1 MLGKLI
7 KYEWK
12 STCRMGLLMLGSM
25 VLVTLLGWMAFQT
38 PMWQGFNTGK
48 YSFGWLDIFSLLT
61 LLMYVVLLAGTNL
74 CVTIYIGV
82 HFYQTMYTDQ
92 GYLTHTLPVTK
103 QQILGSKLLVSG
115 LWLML
120 ITIAMYLS
128 AAFLGFTMLYSFA
141 PDFTAAE
148 LLKDV
153 ADAVGFFMSRMRVE
167 LGLAVAHWLWALLVA
182 LILGPF
188 SQAAILFGAIS
199 MGQLFSK
206 HRVLMSVLCYIGILV
221 VNSILN
227 SLLRSIQTVLDL
239 GSYMNFGLDMGILL
253 EVVMGVGLYIV
264 SYYVINRKLNL
275 E

>member
-1 MLGKLI
+1 M
-7 KYEWK
+7 
-12 STCRMGLLMLGSM
+12 
-25 VLVTLLGWMAFQT
+25 
-38 PMWQGFNTGK
+38 
-48 YSFGWLDIFSLLT
+48 
-61 LLMYVVLLAGTNL
+61 
-74 CVTIYIGV
+74 
-82 HFYQTMYTDQ
+82 
-92 GYLTHTLPVTK
+92 
-103 QQILGSKLLVSG
+103 
-115 LWLML
+115 
-120 ITIAMYLS
+120 
-128 AAFLGFTMLYSFA
+128 
-141 PDFTAAE
+141 
-148 LLKDV
+148 KDV

-167 LGLAVAHWLWALLVA
+167 LGLDVAHWLWALLVA

>member
-1 MLGKLI
+1 MK
-7 KYEWK
+7 
-12 STCRMGLLMLGSM
+12 
-25 VLVTLLGWMAFQT
+25 
-38 PMWQGFNTGK
+38 
-48 YSFGWLDIFSLLT
+48 
-61 LLMYVVLLAGTNL
+61 
-74 CVTIYIGV
+74 
-82 HFYQTMYTDQ
+82 
-92 GYLTHTLPVTK
+92 
-103 QQILGSKLLVSG
+103 
-115 LWLML
+115 
-120 ITIAMYLS
+120 
-128 AAFLGFTMLYSFA
+128 
-141 PDFTAAE
+141 
-148 LLKDV
+148 V
-153 ADAVGFFMSRMRVE
+153 ADGIVQ
-167 LGLAVAHWLWALLVA
+167 LGLDVVHWLWALLVA